1 MGKGGKGKGFGGKPS
16 WPEGP
21 PDWVESLGTTMHT
34 CEDQL
39 IVKCTHKRVPQF
51 NARIFL
57 ENKEQI
63 GIIIV
68 ILVNYNRL
76 VIGNYSLTNFNIIS
90 SIPPLR

>member
-1 MGKGGKGKGFGGKPS
+1 MGKGGKGKGGKGKGKS
-16 WPEGP
+16 FEPEGP
-21 PDWVESLGTTMHT
+21 PEWVEEVGATMHT

-63 GIIIV
+63 GTSY
-68 ILVNYNRL
+68 LML
-76 VIGNYSLTNFNIIS
+76 
-90 SIPPLR
+90 